1 MHSLILEGC
10 LGGMRTLGV
19 KVALSLLLGLGYV
32 IIKETIMMK
41 IQQIIDNEA
50 KARSEAINRLV
61 SEAKILRNELWILR
75 ITAGVAFIALIIST
89 FVKGN
94 C

>member
-1 MHSLILEGC
+1 
-10 LGGMRTLGV
+10 MRTLGV